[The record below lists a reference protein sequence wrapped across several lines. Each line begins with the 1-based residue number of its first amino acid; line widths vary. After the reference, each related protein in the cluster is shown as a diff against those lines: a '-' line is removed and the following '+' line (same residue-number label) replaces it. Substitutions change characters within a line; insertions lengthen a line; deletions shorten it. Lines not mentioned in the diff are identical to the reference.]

1 MAASWPDGPYLLHHG
16 QKSPSSPLLK
26 ICSHLRLPLA
36 IAGTLVAP
44 PAFSCPFLLSSSPLN
59 SPFYT
64 TPASSFWLSG
74 RKQKLKKNTGT
85 NAAEMISA
93 LRAAGRRGGG
103 GGGRAV
109 KEAPTATTGQDLMLA
124 DVRAATLPGPDRRS
138 REVESARVRSTVR
151 DPLGHAF

>member
-85 NAAEMISA
+85 HAAEMISA

-103 GGGRAV
+103 GWAGS
-109 KEAPTATTGQDLMLA
+109 Q
-124 DVRAATLPGPDRRS
+124 
-138 REVESARVRSTVR
+138 RSTHCHHRTGFNARRRAGR
-151 DPLGHAF
+151 DIAGARPSVT